1 MRRRLSRIQHE
12 EDLTRRREPAEN
24 ALVSNPHPLG
34 RAGALGN
41 ARIQRLMRAEA
52 QRAAA
57 PGPHPMLMQG
67 SAGRFVFALQEMLND
82 VGSGEA
88 LGVDGVFGPLTGGAV
103 RVFQNGNSLDVD
115 GIVGPMTWGALE
127 QRSGKRTSE
136 VAKKYPGGS
145 GSGPGGGAAGGG
157 GAGGGGGS
165 IEPDK
170 IPPDQPHVVAFSD
183 GSSITWGTDG
193 SVTIRGKPGTNAF
206 KYLEQKGGTI
216 IAPGGV
222 RIIEESEGKDLVTGG
237 KHGEVESDFA

>member
-1 MRRRLSRIQHE
+1 MQAGGGGDLKRRLSRIQHE
-12 EDLTRRREPAEN
+12 ENLTRRREPVDD
-24 ALVSNPHPLG
+24 ALVSQPHPLG

-52 QRAAA
+52 LPAAT
-57 PGPHPMLMQG
+57 PGPYPMLMQG

-82 VGSGEA
+82 AGSGEA
-88 LGVDGVFGPLTGGAV
+88 LGVDGMFGPLTAGAV
-103 RVFQNGNSLDVD
+103 RVFQTGNSLDVD

-127 QRSGKRTSE
+127 QRSGKKTSE

-145 GSGPGGGAAGGG
+145 GG

-165 IEPDK
+165 IEPDT

-222 RIIEESEGKDLVTGG
+222 RIIEESEGEDLVTGG
-237 KHGEVESDFA
+237 KHGEVGSDFA

>member
-1 MRRRLSRIQHE
+1 MES
-12 EDLTRRREPAEN
+12 
-24 ALVSNPHPLG
+24 VPHPLG

-41 ARIQRLMRAEA
+41 ARIQQLMRADA
-52 QRAAA
+52 QPAT
-57 PGPHPMLMQG
+57 PGPYPMLMQG

-82 VGSGEA
+82 AGSGEA

-103 RVFQNGNSLDVD
+103 RVFQTGNSLDVD

-127 QRSGKRTSE
+127 QRSGKKTSE

-145 GSGPGGGAAGGG
+145 GSGSGGSG

-170 IPPDQPHVVAFSD
+170 IPPDQTHVVAFSD

-237 KHGEVESDFA
+237 KHGEAGSDFA